1 MSKNILILA
10 AHPDDETLGCGA
22 TIARLAEEG
31 NRVHLITFTDG
42 VSARDGTELKN
53 RNSKLEKVSEILG
66 IQSYD
71 AADFPDNQMDAVPLL
86 DICKFMEKNIP
97 FDPQIVF
104 THHPGC
110 LNIDH
115 SIIYRATMTVFRP
128 QRPASCD
135 ILSYYVPSSTDY
147 NPLAN
152 FNGNVFYDVT
162 STIDKKIKA
171 LKVYD
176 EEMRAHPHSRSYRNI
191 ENLMETWGAQVGL
204 QYAERF
210 QSIRR
215 IIC

>member
-104 THHPGC
+104 THHPGFSA
-110 LNIDH
+110 LNALLH
-115 SIIYRATMTVFRP
+115 
-128 QRPASCD
+128 
-135 ILSYYVPSSTDY
+135 
-147 NPLAN
+147 
-152 FNGNVFYDVT
+152 VT
-162 STIDKKIKA
+162 SYLIMFLHPPITIHWLISM
-171 LKVYD
+171 V
-176 EEMRAHPHSRSYRNI
+176 MCFT
-191 ENLMETWGAQVGL
+191 M
-204 QYAERF
+204 
-210 QSIRR
+210 
-215 IIC
+215 